1 MTKNEYWKELLEE
14 FEGIVEGIEDSAEE
28 SWWKEVQHR
37 GEVIEQTK
45 RKCFPDTDS
54 YRRIRDCPAFM
65 FTQVTRELLADK
77 THPVT
82 AYITAKE
89 LDLFPAANVSQ
100 AFVLITSNPK
110 ARLGQEVLC
119 KTHLLV
125 PTIDS
130 FDEIPRFKTIERS
143 DAIRS
148 AKRWIRYIKNTIKSG
163 LSNPNSKAGRPRED
177 KKFITVFL
185 HKESGLLSTSEL
197 TKRYKYKDKNS
208 LYRAIRDGR
217 KRFKG
222 MKKRE
227 RELEI
232 EQFCNI
238 YCIETAVFRHLL

>member
-1 MTKNEYWKELLEE
+1 MAKNDAWKEFLEE
-14 FEGIVEGIEDSAEE
+14 IESMAENIEASAE
-28 SWWKEVQHR
+28 SCWWKEIQHR
-37 GEVIEQTK
+37 GEVIEQLK

-177 KKFITVFL
+177 KKFITIFL

-197 TKRYKYKDKNS
+197 TKRYNYKVRNS
-208 LYRAIRDGR
+208 LCRAIRDGE

-227 RELEI
+227 QELEI